1 MLARDLQGPPRPRDL
16 PASAG
21 QQGPPGPQDLL
32 ASAGQGPPGPLDL
45 LASAG
50 MGITQLVPARDL
62 QGDLPG
68 PRTGQE
74 PAGPRDLLVLASAGQ
89 GPAGP
94 QDLLVVTG
102 WGYGLWTIAGERSDS
117 YIGFY
122 AAMDGAMDGFV
133 RWPLATSRHS

>member
-1 MLARDLQGPPRPRDL
+1 MLTRDLQGPP
-16 PASAG
+16 
-21 QQGPPGPQDLL
+21 GPP
-32 ASAGQGPPGPLDL
+32 DL

-50 MGITQLVPARDL
+50 MGTTQLVPARDL

-94 QDLLVVTG
+94 QDL
-102 WGYGLWTIAGERSDS
+102 GYWLGLW
-117 YIGFY
+117 
-122 AAMDGAMDGFV
+122 AMDH
-133 RWPLATSRHS
+133 SR